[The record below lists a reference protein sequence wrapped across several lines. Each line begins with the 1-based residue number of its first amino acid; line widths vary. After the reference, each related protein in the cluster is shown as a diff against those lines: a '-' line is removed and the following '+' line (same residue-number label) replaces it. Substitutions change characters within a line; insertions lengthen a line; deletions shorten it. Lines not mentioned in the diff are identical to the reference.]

1 MANDGAKHGLE
12 IESRADRLPDF
23 PQRLQL
29 SDRLSQLPRPRLKFL
44 EQPDVLDGNDGLAG
58 ERFRAA

>member
-29 SDRLSQLPRPRLKFL
+29 SDRSSQLPRPRLKFL
-44 EQPDVLDGNDGLAG
+44 EQPDVLDGQ
-58 ERFRAA
+58 